1 MRSEAPYRFR
11 EVPNYQRMWRAL
23 GSKRQ
28 EKNQA
33 PTGLGSASPIGSG
46 ERTDYSIFRNFVSQV
61 LNMAITKN

>member
-11 EVPNYQRMWRAL
+11 EVPNYQQMWRAL

-28 EKNQA
+28 KKNQA
-33 PTGLGSASPIGSG
+33 PLDWAQPAPIGSG